1 MPFILKAGK
10 ALNERKAEI
19 RIQFKPPAADMNTDL
34 DSLRNELVVRLQPDE
49 AVYMKMVSE
58 DWASPIQGHD
68 VHGALFS
75 LQNLQYGYCWPDVQ
89 TSFPQYKHI
98 SFATVCNCLQRQHH
112 KGDLQQPGK
121 AVVQVWTV
129 PREASQL
136 SQSVM

>member
-89 TSFPQYKHI
+89 DLLSAVQAHFICY
-98 SFATVCNCLQRQHH
+98 CLQLLAATAPQR
-112 KGDLQQPGK
+112 
-121 AVVQVWTV
+121 
-129 PREASQL
+129 
-136 SQSVM
+136 